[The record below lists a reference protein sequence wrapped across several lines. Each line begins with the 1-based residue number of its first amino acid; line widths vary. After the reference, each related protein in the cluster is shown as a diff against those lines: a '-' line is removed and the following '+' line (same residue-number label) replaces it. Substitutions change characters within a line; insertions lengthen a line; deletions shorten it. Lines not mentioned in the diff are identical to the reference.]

1 MYTLEHSRIWFRA
14 GLNLNGDTQTKA
26 KGGPERDTAFHTLP
40 MAEMGWCN
48 CAVRNIYLLLK
59 ASLMYKL

>member
-26 KGGPERDTAFHTLP
+26 NGGPERDTAFHTLP
-40 MAEMGWCN
+40 MAKMGRCN
-48 CAVRNIYLLLK
+48 CAVRNIYLF
-59 ASLMYKL
+59 